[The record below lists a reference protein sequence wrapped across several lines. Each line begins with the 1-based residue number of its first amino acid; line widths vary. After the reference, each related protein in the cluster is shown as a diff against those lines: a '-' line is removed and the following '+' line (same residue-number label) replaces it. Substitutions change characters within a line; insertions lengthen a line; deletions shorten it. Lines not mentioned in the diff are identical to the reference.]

1 MARRFTRLSQNDIL
15 NPQRH
20 KYQLDRMM
28 TDLETAFSGVDT
40 AIAALA
46 AAVAAQSD
54 ATTAL
59 ANAAT
64 VKRDDKITG
73 STVIP
78 ANVLSAADAGSDATI
93 TISAH
98 SRRYGDANAI
108 SVTGGTLTGAAYS
121 TDYGI
126 YYDDTTASVT
136 APTYHKTTTLSNALN
151 NYVAGRHCV
160 GFVTTPAAA
169 GAATTGGQTP
179 PASGAVDDT
188 SRNKYNA

>member
-73 STVIP
+73 VDGHP
-78 ANVLSAADAGSDATI
+78 RERPLGD
-93 TISAH
+93 
-98 SRRYGDANAI
+98 RRG
-108 SVTGGTLTGAAYS
+108 L
-121 TDYGI
+121 
-126 YYDDTTASVT
+126 
-136 APTYHKTTTLSNALN
+136 
-151 NYVAGRHCV
+151 
-160 GFVTTPAAA
+160 
-169 GAATTGGQTP
+169 
-179 PASGAVDDT
+179 
-188 SRNKYNA
+188 